1 MTEKKSKS
9 EKSTNIEVGDI
20 TDTSGTINIAGGN
33 IATYHTASGLSAAE
47 VKQLFDQIYARIESR
62 ADTTPAD
69 REDLKD
75 TVGEIQGAVTSALQK
90 NEKVDEG
97 FVQRRFR
104 NIARMAPDI
113 LDVVVAT
120 LANPLAGLGV
130 AAAMIAARAKEE
142 VSTGAA

>member
-1 MTEKKSKS
+1 MTDNKHKR

-62 ADTTPAD
+62 ADTTPAV
-69 REDLKD
+69 REDLTD
-75 TVGEIQGAVTSALQK
+75 TVGAIQGAVTSAVQK
-90 NEKVDEG
+90 NERVDEG
-97 FVQRRFR
+97 FLNRHFR
-104 NIARMAPDI
+104 KIARMAPDI

-130 AAAMIAARAKEE
+130 AAAKIAAKAKED
-142 VSTGAA
+142 AK